1 MKSISLVNFKNTYKT
16 IQYSIYTLNTLA
28 IIMFIYK
35 EYIYITN
42 SKFLNYFTSLD
53 TIEKNGKNVLLYFK
67 PFGFHLL
74 HLCLFLLVLWLIL
87 WIIKK
92 LPIPKNWII
101 TWVQKNELNTVLG
114 RNLASHF
121 RWSNFLKVDDLIYYE
136 KMSRNQINMLS
147 HHDKLKPLF
156 EKYDFFYEQ
165 DREKD

>member
-1 MKSISLVNFKNTYKT
+1 MKSISLVNFKNAYKT

-28 IIMFIYK
+28 IIMFIDKGYK
-35 EYIYITN
+35 YFTN
-42 SKFLNYFTSLD
+42 PKFLHYFTNLD
-53 TIEKNGKNVLLYFK
+53 SIDKNGKNILLYFK
-67 PFGFHLL
+67 PFGFDLL

-92 LPIPKNWII
+92 LPVPKSWIVM
-101 TWVQKNELNTVLG
+101 WVQKNELSTILG

-121 RWSNFLKVDDLIYYE
+121 RWSNSLKVDDLMYYE
-136 KMSRNQINMLS
+136 KISNHQLSMLNR
-147 HHDKLKPLF
+147 HEKLKPLF